1 MTDETL
7 YVLGNKRL
15 MAQIAKSLQTHQAKR
30 GRLDSDTVK
39 VEILLSTDV
48 LKHFQAMSNDWERLI
63 DEVLRADIER
73 RAKLLDELTAEAQ
86 ELDMGY

>member
-1 MTDETL
+1 MNEGHSTE
-7 YVLGNKRL
+7 K
-15 MAQIAKSLQTHQAKR
+15 
-30 GRLDSDTVK
+30 VK
-39 VEILLSTDV
+39 VELMLSVDV
-48 LKHFQAMSNDWERLI
+48 LRHFQAASGNWERLI